1 MRVGKEDEQVI
12 RHFPVGPDGRWLEPA
27 ESLDHAK
34 TRIHELGVSSPGEF
48 LLLDHKTGD
57 KQVINPNQARGR

>member
-1 MRVGKEDEQVI
+1 MSKPFDIFRLDRAGV
-12 RHFPVGPDGRWLEPA
+12 RWLESA

-34 TRIHELGVSSPGEF
+34 TRIHELAVSSPGEF

-57 KQVINPNQARGR
+57 KQVINPNQAHAR